1 MPKLICIILLFVFI
15 SGCRQ
20 KAEQTVTKREDLPDI
35 LTTKELRVLTLYSS
49 TSYFLYRGEEMGYEF
64 ELARRFALSQGLHI
78 KTIVAENISK
88 LIEMLENGEGDIAAY
103 TLPVTNELR
112 QRLIYCGEEII
123 THQVLI
129 QQRNNKEKIIEDVTE
144 LVGKDIYVER
154 DSKFDDRITHL
165 NEELGGGINIH
176 KINKDTVTNE
186 DLIGMVATGEI
197 PYTLADDNIAKLN
210 KTYYN
215 NLNINLIISFPQRS
229 SWAVRK
235 NSPLLAEAVDKWFD
249 ENHNS
254 TAYKSIL
261 KRYFENSKR
270 PYTQKILSL
279 SKGQISIFDSLF
291 KKYAKELDWDW
302 RLIASQA
309 YRESQ
314 FDTTAVSWAG
324 AQGLMQLMPSTAKAY
339 GLEIEKIRNPEENL
353 KTAVESMKALNRSFS
368 KIEDRNERIKF
379 ILAAY
384 NSGIG
389 HIFDAMALA
398 KKYDKNPLVWDNNVA
413 EFVLLKSNPEF
424 FNDSIC
430 KFGYFRGRETVNYV
444 KDVLTFY
451 DEYKSKIKP

>member
-1 MPKLICIILLFVFI
+1 MPKLICIILLFAFV
-15 SGCRQ
+15 SGCRP
-20 KAEQTVTKREDLPDI
+20 KAEETSPKREDLPDM
-35 LTTKELRVLTLYSS
+35 LATKELRVLTLYSS
-49 TSYFLYRGEEMGYEF
+49 TSYFLYRGEERGYEF

-78 KTIVAENISK
+78 KVIVAENTSK
-88 LIEMLENGEGDIAAY
+88 LIEMLEKGEGDIVAY

-123 THQVLI
+123 TQQVLV
-129 QQRNNKEKIIEDVTE
+129 QQRNNKEKIIKDVTE
-144 LVGKDIYVER
+144 LIGKDIYVEHN
-154 DSKFDDRITHL
+154 SKFDDRITHL

-186 DLIGMVATGEI
+186 DLIGMVAAGEI
-197 PYTLADDNIAKLN
+197 PYTLADDNIARLN
-210 KTYYN
+210 KTYYS
-215 NLNINLIISFPQRS
+215 NINISLKISFPQRS

-235 NSPLLAEAVDKWFD
+235 NSPLLAEAVDKWFG

-270 PYTQKILSL
+270 PHTKKILSL
-279 SKGQISIFDSLF
+279 LKGQISIYDPLF

-309 YRESQ
+309 YQESQ

-339 GLEIEKIRNPEENL
+339 GLEIEKIKNPEANL
-353 KTAVESMKALNRSFS
+353 KAAIESMKALNKSFA

-389 HIFDAMALA
+389 HIYDAMELA
-398 KKYDKNPLVWDNNVA
+398 KKYNKNPLMWDNNVA
-413 EFVLLKSNPEF
+413 EFVLLKSNSEF

-430 KFGYFRGRETVNYV
+430 KFGYLRGRETVNYV
-444 KDVLTFY
+444 KEVLDYY
-451 DEYKSKIKP
+451 DEYKSKIKQ

>member
-1 MPKLICIILLFVFI
+1 MPKLICIILLFAFI
-15 SGCRQ
+15 SGCRP
-20 KAEQTVTKREDLPDI
+20 KAEETVPTREDLPDI
-35 LTTKELRVLTLYSS
+35 SATKELRVLTLYSS

-78 KTIVAENISK
+78 KVIVAENISK
-88 LIEMLENGEGDIAAY
+88 LVEMLENGEGDIVAY

-123 THQVLI
+123 TQQVLV
-129 QQRNNKEKIIEDVTE
+129 QQRNNKEQIIKDVTE
-144 LVGKDIYVER
+144 LIGKDIYVEHN
-154 DSKFDDRITHL
+154 SKFDDRITHL
-165 NEELGGGINIH
+165 DEELGGGINIH
-176 KINKDTVTNE
+176 KIDKDTVTNE

-197 PYTLADDNIAKLN
+197 PYTLADDNIARLN

-215 NLNINLIISFPQRS
+215 NININLKISFPQRS

-254 TAYKSIL
+254 TEYKSIL

-270 PYTQKILSL
+270 PYTKKILSL
-279 SKGQISIFDSLF
+279 SKGQISIYDPLF

-302 RLIASQA
+302 RLLASQA
-309 YRESQ
+309 YQESQ

-339 GLEIEKIRNPEENL
+339 GLEIEKIKNPEANL
-353 KTAVESMKALNRSFS
+353 KAAIESMKTLNKSFL
-368 KIEDRNERIKF
+368 KIENRDERIKF

-389 HIFDAMALA
+389 HIYDAMALA
-398 KKYDKNPLVWDNNVA
+398 KKYNKNPLFCYKIVSD
-413 EFVLLKSNPEF
+413 FFLLK
-424 FNDSIC
+424 
-430 KFGYFRGRETVNYV
+430 
-444 KDVLTFY
+444 
-451 DEYKSKIKP
+451 

>member
-15 SGCRQ
+15 SGCGRKPQ
-20 KAEQTVTKREDLPDI
+20 ESASVREDLPEI
-35 LTTKELRVLTLYSS
+35 LQSKELRVLTLYSS

-78 KTIVAENISK
+78 KVIVAENISR
-88 LIEMLENGEGDIAAY
+88 LIEMLEDGEGDIAAY

-112 QRLIYCGEEII
+112 QRLIYCGEEVV

-129 QQRNNKEKIIEDVTE
+129 QRRGNKEEIIDDVTG

-165 NEELGGGINIH
+165 DEELGGGIHIH
-176 KINKDTVTNE
+176 KINKDTVTTE
-186 DLIGMVATGEI
+186 DLIGMVASGEI
-197 PYTLADDNIAKLN
+197 PYTLADDNIARLN

-215 NLNINLIISFPQRS
+215 NLDIRLEVSFPQRS

-235 NSPLLAEAVDKWFD
+235 SSPLLAEAVDKWFD

-254 TAYKSIL
+254 TEYKSIL
-261 KRYFENSKR
+261 KRYFEDSKR
-270 PYTQKILSL
+270 PYTQQILSL
-279 SKGQISIFDSLF
+279 SKGQISIYDPLF

-309 YRESQ
+309 YQESQ

-324 AQGLMQLMPSTAKAY
+324 ARGLMQLMPSTAKAY
-339 GLEIEKIRNPEENL
+339 GLEIEKIQNPEENL
-353 KTAVESMKALNRSFS
+353 KAAVKSMKALNKSFS
-368 KIEDRNERIKF
+368 KIEDRDERIKF

-389 HIFDAMALA
+389 HIYDAMALA
-398 KKYDKNPLVWDNNVA
+398 EKYNKNPLVWDGNVA

-430 KFGYFRGRETVNYV
+430 KFGYIRGRETVNYV
-444 KDVLTFY
+444 KDVLSVY
-451 DEYKSKIKP
+451 NEYKTKIKP

>member
-1 MPKLICIILLFVFI
+1 MPKLICIILLFVLI

-20 KAEQTVTKREDLPDI
+20 KPAESSPKREDLPEI
-35 LTTKELRVLTLYSS
+35 ETSKELRVLTLYSS
-49 TSYFLYRGEEMGYEF
+49 TSYFLYRSEEMGYEF
-64 ELARRFALSQGLHI
+64 ELARRFALSLGLHI
-78 KTIVAENISK
+78 KVIVAENTSK
-88 LIEMLENGEGDIAAY
+88 LIEMLENGEGDVVAY

-112 QRLIYCGEEII
+112 QRLIFCGEEII
-123 THQVLI
+123 THQVLV
-129 QQRNNKEKIIEDVTE
+129 QQRRKKDEIIQNVTE
-144 LVGKDIYVER
+144 LIGKDIYVER

-176 KINKDTVTNE
+176 KINKDTVTSE

-215 NLNINLIISFPQRS
+215 NLDINLEISFPQRS

-235 NSPLLAEAVDKWFD
+235 DSPLLAEAINKWFK

-254 TAYKSIL
+254 TAYKSLL
-261 KRYFENSKR
+261 KRYFEDSKR
-270 PYTQKILSL
+270 PYTHKIFSL
-279 SKGQISIFDSLF
+279 SKGQISIFDPLF
-291 KKYAKELDWDW
+291 KKYAKELGWDW

-309 YRESQ
+309 YQESR
-314 FDTTAVSWAG
+314 FDTTALSWAG
-324 AQGLMQLMPSTAKAY
+324 AQGLMQIMPSTAEAF
-339 GLEIEKIRNPEENL
+339 GLETEKIRDPEENL
-353 KTAVESMKALNRSFS
+353 KTAVKSMKSLNRSFS
-368 KIEDRNERIKF
+368 KIEDENERIKF

-389 HIFDAMALA
+389 HIYDAMALA
-398 KKYDKNPLVWDNNVA
+398 EKYNKNPLVWDNNVA
-413 EFVLLKSNPEF
+413 EFILLKSNPEF

-444 KDVLTFY
+444 KDVLNSFE
-451 DEYKSKIKP
+451 EYKTKIKP